1 MKILIIRLGSI
12 GDVVLTTPVIAALKL
27 SHPDADL
34 DFLVKKEYHE
44 LLIGNPKLR
53 RVIPFDGSGHK
64 GLKGL
69 LEVAGEL
76 RKEGY
81 RYVIDLHGNLR
92 SRVISALI
100 PGSKTLRYDKQA
112 VKRRLL
118 LLGFKAHTKHTVDA
132 YLSALAPLGAG
143 DSFKIPLNP
152 PFPKGETLSPSFE
165 KRGEGR
171 FLKSPTIYLS
181 EEEERSAGSFLSELG
196 IPEGS
201 PLIGF
206 NPGAGWRTKRWL
218 EEGFIELGKRAVTE
232 LGAKV
237 LIFGGPDE
245 VELSER
251 VSDGIGIDAFSVG
264 GKIGL
269 REAAALINRCSV
281 FVTNDSGP
289 MHIVTAVGTSVV
301 AIFGPTVQGFGFS
314 PLGKS
319 AVVEKEL
326 RCRPCSLHGSDS
338 CPKGHFE
345 CMKKINAD
353 EVFERVKGMAKP

>member
-1 MKILIIRLGSI
+1 MKVLIIRLGSI

-27 SHPDADL
+27 SHPDAYL

-44 LLIGNPKLR
+44 LLIGNPNLR
-53 RVIPFDGSGHK
+53 RVIPFDGSRQK

-100 PGSKTLRYDKQA
+100 PGSKILRYDKQA
-112 VKRRLL
+112 LKRRLL
-118 LLGFKAHTKHTVDA
+118 LHGFRPNTKHTVDT
-132 YLSALAPLGAG
+132 YLSALAPLIAGAG
-143 DSFKIPLNP
+143 
-152 PFPKGETLSPSFE
+152 
-165 KRGEGR
+165 
-171 FLKSPTIYLS
+171 LKPTSSTAIYLS
-181 EEEERSAGSFLSELG
+181 EEEEKGAGSLLAQLG
-196 IPEGS
+196 VLKGS
-201 PLIGF
+201 TIIGL
-206 NPGAGWRTKRWL
+206 NPGARWQTKRWL
-218 EEGFIELGKRAVTE
+218 EDGFIELGKRAVAE

-237 LIFGGPDE
+237 VIFGGPDE
-245 VELSER
+245 VELSQR
-251 VSDGIGIDAFSVG
+251 VSNGIGIDAFSVA

-269 REAAALINRCSV
+269 REAAALIKRCSV

-289 MHIVTAVGTSVV
+289 MHIATAVGTPVV
-301 AIFGPTVQGFGFS
+301 AIFGPTARGFGFS

-319 AVVEKEL
+319 VVVEREL
-326 RCRPCSLHGSDS
+326 TCRPCTLHGGDS

-345 CMKKINAD
+345 CMKGIGAD
-353 EVFERVKGMAKP
+353 EVFERVKEMVKP

>member
-44 LLIGNPKLR
+44 LLVGNPNIR
-53 RVIPFDGSGHK
+53 RVIPFDGSRHK

-69 LEVAGEL
+69 LEIAGEL

-81 RYVIDLHGNLR
+81 RYVIDLHGNMR

-112 VKRRLL
+112 LKRRLL
-118 LLGFKAHTKHTVDA
+118 LHGFRPHTKHTVDA
-132 YLSALAPLGAG
+132 YLSVLAPLFIGAY
-143 DSFKIPLNP
+143 
-152 PFPKGETLSPSFE
+152 
-165 KRGEGR
+165 
-171 FLKSPTIYLS
+171 LKPTPATAIYLS
-181 EEEERSAGSFLSELG
+181 QEEEKGAASFMAQHSVS
-196 IPEGS
+196 EGS
-201 PLIGF
+201 TIVGL
-206 NPGAGWRTKRWL
+206 NPGARWQTKRWL
-218 EEGFIELGKRAVTE
+218 EEGFIELGKRAVAE

-245 VELSER
+245 IELSER
-251 VSDGIGIDAFSVG
+251 VSDGIGIDAFSVA

-269 REAAALINRCSV
+269 REAAALIKMCSV

-289 MHIVTAVGTSVV
+289 MHIATAVGTPVV
-301 AIFGPTVQGFGFS
+301 AIFGPTVRGFGFS
-314 PLGKS
+314 PLGMS
-319 AVVEKEL
+319 VVVEKEL
-326 RCRPCSLHGSDS
+326 TCRPCSLHGSER
-338 CPKGHFE
+338 CPEGHFE

-353 EVFERVKGMAKP
+353 EVFKRVKGMVRP

>member
-44 LLIGNPKLR
+44 LLIGNPNIR
-53 RVIPFDGSGHK
+53 RVIPFDVSRHK

-69 LEVAGEL
+69 LEIAWEL

-112 VKRRLL
+112 LERRLL
-118 LLGFKAHTKHTVDA
+118 LHGFRPHTKHTVDA
-132 YLSALAPLGAG
+132 YLSALAPLIPAAG
-143 DSFKIPLNP
+143 LKP
-152 PFPKGETLSPSFE
+152 SPA
-165 KRGEGR
+165 
-171 FLKSPTIYLS
+171 TAIYLS
-181 EEEERSAGSFLSELG
+181 LEEEKGAASFIAQRSVS
-196 IPEGS
+196 EGS
-201 PLIGF
+201 TIIGI
-206 NPGAGWRTKRWL
+206 NPGARWQTKRWL
-218 EEGFIELGKRAVTE
+218 EEGFIELGKMAVAE
-232 LGAKV
+232 LSAKV

-245 VELSER
+245 VELSKR
-251 VSDGIGIDAFSVG
+251 VSDRIGIDAFSVA

-269 REAAALINRCSV
+269 REAAALIKRCSV

-289 MHIVTAVGTSVV
+289 MHIATAVGTPVL
-301 AIFGPTVQGFGFS
+301 AIFGPTVRGFGFS

-319 AVVEKEL
+319 VVVEKEL
-326 RCRPCSLHGSDS
+326 KCRPCSLHGSEI
-338 CPKGHFE
+338 CPQGHFE
-345 CMKKINAD
+345 CMKGIGAD
-353 EVFERVKGMAKP
+353 EVFKIVKGMVKP